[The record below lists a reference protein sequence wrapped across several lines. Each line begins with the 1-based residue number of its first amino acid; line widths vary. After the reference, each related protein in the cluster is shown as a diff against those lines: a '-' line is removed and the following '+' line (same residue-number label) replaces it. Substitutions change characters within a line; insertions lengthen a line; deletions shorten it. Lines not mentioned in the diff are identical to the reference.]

1 MNNDDVD
8 IKHFLVIYDINAGE
22 ASVDDRFNADYH
34 AALEAYAEA
43 EATYR
48 GRDDVEVVLL
58 SADSIDTIKKTHSS
72 YFDTREQR
80 VEGFFSSAVEEIIA
94 SWTSH
99 ASR

>member
-1 MNNDDVD
+1 MSNDVD

-22 ASVDDRFNADYH
+22 ATVDDRFRSDYD
-34 AALEAYAEA
+34 AALDAYAQA
-43 EATYR
+43 EETYR

-72 YFDTREQR
+72 YFNTREQGFER
-80 VEGFFSSAVEEIIA
+80 FFSSAVEDLIA
-94 SWTSH
+94 SWTSQ